1 MKVLYIFLTIF
12 MYIFT
17 FFLSITVVGILA
29 QAIKLHKTFSSS
41 RQLNIF
47 IIVIAISLYLVFIF
61 LVLNDWAI
69 DMINYY

>member
-1 MKVLYIFLTIF
+1 MKALYIFLAIF

-17 FFLSITVVGILA
+17 FFLSIMVVGQLA
-29 QAIKLHKTFSSS
+29 QALKLHKRLATS

-47 IIVIAISLYLVFIF
+47 IIVIAISIYLIFIL